1 MKVESVIADTPSN
14 GTLLVGGSALVGLTF
29 DAKVHDV
36 VSTDSTVVNDNIP
49 RPKSNSIPLLHFE
62 SFLAIACTF

>member
-14 GTLLVGGSALVGLTF
+14 STLLVSGSALVGLTF

-36 VSTDSTVVNDNIP
+36 VSTDRTVVNDNIP
-49 RPKSNSIPLLHFE
+49 RPKSDSIPLLDLE
-62 SFLAIACTF
+62 SLLAITCTF